1 MTTFQKVIAVVVFV
15 FLVLAV
21 ATVFIN
27 KDNDKFEA
35 EISSELYLEKMSKAD
50 KVIESSTIY
59 QAEQAHK

>member
-1 MTTFQKVIAVVVFV
+1 MTTFKKVIAVVVFV

-27 KDNDKFEA
+27 KDNDKFDA
-35 EISSELYLEKMSKAD
+35 QVSSELYLEKMSKAD
-50 KVIESSTIY
+50 KAIESSTIY

>member
-1 MTTFQKVIAVVVFV
+1 MTIFQKVIAVVVFV

-35 EISSELYLEKMSKAD
+35 QISSDLYLEKMSKAD